1 MRPFTVA
8 ATQVDVRSTDVEHNL
23 EIHRQLIAETA
34 AAGCDLIVF
43 PETSATGNNGS
54 PEVTRHAEPHDGPIF
69 ETIHAAAKAG
79 GIVVSYG
86 FCERFRGTH
95 YNTSALV
102 GPDGLIGL
110 QRKVHASYDEFFR
123 FRQAYEWGV
132 YDLGFCRVGTAI
144 CHDSDFFESW
154 RILALKGA
162 EVILLPHANRTMPAG
177 GGELTFDGR
186 ESHEPD
192 EQILLAQEELL
203 EDRPFPPRLHDF
215 LARDNARLR
224 RLLGHGRVRRA
235 QHPCRWRLRARAR
248 RVDALPLRALHRER
262 VDRGRAR
269 PRAARARAREP
280 VVRAQEAASRG
291 LRRADGPIV
300 RQRTSKGAVR

>member
-8 ATQVDVRSTDVEHNL
+8 ATQVDVRHTDVDHNL
-23 EIHRQLIAETA
+23 EIHVQLIAETA
-34 AAGCDLIVF
+34 AAGCDLVVF
-43 PETSATGNNGS
+43 PETSATGCNGS
-54 PEVTRHAEPHDGPIF
+54 EEVTRFAEPYDGRIY
-69 ETIHAAAKAG
+69 ETIQAQAKKS

-102 GPDGLIGL
+102 GPEGLIGL

-186 ESHEPD
+186 ERELPEED
-192 EQILLAQEELL
+192 IRRAQEELL
-203 EDRPFPPRLHDF
+203 EERPWPPRLHDF
-215 LARDNARLR
+215 LARDNGVFAVFSDVVGFDGHSTHVGGAYVIAPDGSMLARSEIGGGNGWVAADLDPRLAEVARENPWFALKKRRPEAYEELTARL
-224 RLLGHGRVRRA
+224 
-235 QHPCRWRLRARAR
+235 
-248 RVDALPLRALHRER
+248 
-262 VDRGRAR
+262 
-269 PRAARARAREP
+269 
-280 VVRAQEAASRG
+280 
-291 LRRADGPIV
+291 
-300 RQRTSKGAVR
+300 

>member
-1 MRPFTVA
+1 MQRCRVA
-8 ATQVDVRSTDVEHNL
+8 ATQIDVRVADVERNL
-23 EIHRQLIAETA
+23 AAHLRLIAETA
-34 AAGCDLIVF
+34 EAGCDLVVF
-43 PETSATGNNGS
+43 PEVGITGLNGS
-54 PEVTRHAEPHDGPIF
+54 AEVTRFAEPHDGPIF
-69 ETIHAAAKAG
+69 EAILEQARAC

-86 FCERFRGTH
+86 FCELYRGTH

-102 GPDGLIGL
+102 GPDGPIGL

-186 ESHEPD
+186 GRELD
-192 EQILLAQEELL
+192 EASIGRAQDELL
-203 EDRPFPPRLHDF
+203 EGRPWPPRMHDF
-215 LARDNARLR
+215 MARDNGVFAVFSDQVGFDGHSTHVGGAYVIAPDGSMIARSEVGSGDSWISIDLDPD
-224 RLLGHGRVRRA
+224 LL
-235 QHPCRWRLRARAR
+235 
-248 RVDALPLRALHRER
+248 
-262 VDRGRAR
+262 
-269 PRAARARAREP
+269 ARARENP
-280 VVRAQEAASRG
+280 WFALKKRRPEAYEELTAR
-291 LRRADGPIV
+291 L
-300 RQRTSKGAVR
+300 

>member
-1 MRPFTVA
+1 MRRFKVA
-8 ATQVDVRSTDVEHNL
+8 ATQVDVRHTDVEHNL
-23 EIHRQLIAETA
+23 EIHLQLIAEA
-34 AAGCDLIVF
+34 AEAGCELIVF

-54 PEVTRHAEPHDGPIF
+54 VEVTRFAEPHDGRIF
-69 ETIHAAAKAG
+69 ETIRKQAKAS

-132 YDLGFCRVGTAI
+132 YDLGFCTVGTAI

-177 GGELTFDGR
+177 RRRAHLRRAREPPVGR
-186 ESHEPD
+186 ADPGSPRRSCSR
-192 EQILLAQEELL
+192 Q
-203 EDRPFPPRLHDF
+203 RPYPPRLHDF
-215 LARDNARLR
+215 LARDNGVYAVFSDMVGYDGHSTHVGGAYVLAPDGSMLARSELSTANAWI
-224 RLLGHGRVRRA
+224 G
-235 QHPCRWRLRARAR
+235 
-248 RVDALPLRALHRER
+248 
-262 VDRGRAR
+262 GRAR
-269 PRAARARAREP
+269 PRAARARPREP
-280 VVRAQEAASRG
+280 VVRAEEAPARG
-291 LRRADGPIV
+291 LRRADHPTM
-300 RQRTSKGAVR
+300 RRSDAR